1 MIYNKGSKIKTS
13 NTTRNTIYLIAVFF
27 LIRLIIASTTGLGTG
42 ESYYFRGAH
51 TIALSYVDQP
61 PLFFWLSHA
70 SLSLF
75 GTNTFGLR
83 LPDVMLFSGTSFM
96 LYLISRWFFS
106 EKAGF
111 YTVLIFN
118 LSALYIIDG
127 IWFQPDAPLLFFWS
141 VGLYLLVRL
150 FFPKASLTCKH
161 QFYLWVALGVDMGLT
176 GLSKY
181 HVVFF
186 VLGLLLFILT
196 RERKVFKNP
205 GLYLSAIICLVFFLP
220 IFVWNYQHDWVSIR
234 FQSSRELTDT
244 FQLHFDWFFRS
255 FLGQALW
262 LLPWIWVPI
271 VIEFVRSFR
280 LGKTDK
286 KYWFFFCMALFPIV
300 FFTLSTLWADL
311 SYHFHWQ
318 SVGYM
323 ILFVPL
329 GAMVEKRLSSPTRG
343 RTIKW
348 IAFSF
353 IFAYG
358 VLLLAGVQEE
368 TGFWQKY
375 GPKALAEATN
385 PNMPK
390 DQVIDPTMDGYDFTD
405 LLTYFETHG
414 LLNQPHL
421 FVGVSNWLLS
431 GKIDWALKGKIPV
444 RSFEEQRNY
453 SYYFNDKDYV
463 GQDLIFVTRD
473 NPEKAL
479 FDTKDNCSNMQ
490 KMDDVNITRHGR
502 TEMVLH
508 LYHCEN
514 FHLSE
519 QK

>member
-1 MIYNKGSKIKTS
+1 
-13 NTTRNTIYLIAVFF
+13 
-27 LIRLIIASTTGLGTG
+27 LGTG

-61 PLFFWLSHA
+61 PLFFWISHLSMKI
-70 SLSLF
+70 F
-75 GTNTFGLR
+75 GISTFGLR
-83 LPDVMLFSGTSFM
+83 LPHVILFSGTSFM
-96 LYLISRWFFS
+96 LYLIGRWLFN
-106 EKAGF
+106 EKAAF

-127 IWFQPDAPLLFFWS
+127 IWFQPDAPLLFFWA
-141 VGLYLLVRL
+141 VGLYIAVRL
-150 FFPKASLTCKH
+150 FFPKAPLTFKNE
-161 QFYLWVALGVDMGLT
+161 FYLWVMLGIDLGLT

-196 RERKVFKNP
+196 RERRMFKHP
-205 GLYLSAIICLVFFLP
+205 GFYLACIICLIFYLP
-220 IFVWNYQHDWVSIR
+220 IFIWNYHNDWVSIR
-234 FQSSRELTDT
+234 FQSSRELADN
-244 FQLHFDWFFRS
+244 FKLHFDWFFRS

-271 VIEFVRSFR
+271 VIEFIRSYR
-280 LGKTDK
+280 LRNNDK

-323 ILFVPL
+323 MLFVPL
-329 GAMVEKRLSSPTRG
+329 GAAVEQRLNSKTAR

-348 IAFSF
+348 IIFSAV
-353 IFAYG
+353 FAYG
-358 VLLLAGVQEE
+358 LLFVAAIQEE
-368 TGFWQKY
+368 TGFWQNY

-385 PNMPK
+385 PNTPK
-390 DQVIDPTMDGYDFTD
+390 DMVIDPTMDGYDFTD

-414 LLNQPHL
+414 LLNEPHL
-421 FVGVSNWLLS
+421 FVGVSNWLLA
-431 GKIDWALKGKIPV
+431 GKIDWALKGKVPV

-453 SYYFNDKDYV
+453 SYYFNDKNYL

-473 NPEKAL
+473 DAEKAL
-479 FDTKDNCSNMQ
+479 YDTKDNCVNLH
-490 KMDDVNITRHGR
+490 KIDDVAITRYGR
-502 TEMVLH
+502 TEMILH
-508 LYHCEN
+508 LYRCN
-514 FHLSE
+514 DFHIAIAH
-519 QK
+519 

>member
-1 MIYNKGSKIKTS
+1 VRI
-13 NTTRNTIYLIAVFF
+13 
-27 LIRLIIASTTGLGTG
+27 IIAATTGLGTG

-51 TIALSYVDQP
+51 DIALSYVDQP
-61 PLFFWLSHA
+61 PLFFWLSHV
-70 SLSLF
+70 SLKIF

-83 LPDVMLFSGTSFM
+83 LPDVMLFSGTSFI
-96 LYLISRWFFS
+96 LYLIAKWFFS

-141 VGLYLLVRL
+141 VGLYIMVRL
-150 FFPKASLTCKH
+150 FFPKAPLTCKNEL
-161 QFYLWVALGVDMGLT
+161 YLWILLGVDMGLT

-186 VLGLLLFILT
+186 ALGVLLYIIT
-196 RERKVFKNP
+196 RERRVFKNS
-205 GLYLSAIICLVFFLP
+205 GFYLAGVVCLIFFLP
-220 IFVWNYQHDWVSIR
+220 IFIWNYQHDWVSIR
-234 FQSSRELTDT
+234 FQSSREFTDN
-244 FQLHFDWFFRS
+244 FHLHFDWFFRS

-271 VIEFVRSFR
+271 VVEFVRSYR
-280 LGKTDK
+280 LGKTDN

-300 FFTLSTLWADL
+300 FFTASTLWADL

-329 GAMVEKRLSSPTRG
+329 GAMVEKRLNSPTRG
-343 RTIKW
+343 RTLKW
-348 IAFSF
+348 IVFSF
-353 IFAYG
+353 VFAYG
-358 VLLLAGVQEE
+358 ILFLAGVQEE
-368 TGFWQKY
+368 TGFWQSY
-375 GPKALAEATN
+375 GPKQLAEVTN
-385 PNMPK
+385 PGTPK
-390 DQVIDPTMDGYDFTD
+390 DQIVEPTMDGYDYTD

-414 LLNQPHL
+414 LLNQPNL
-421 FVGVSNWLLS
+421 FVGASHWLIS
-431 GKIDWALKGKIPV
+431 GKVDWALKGKIPV

-453 SYYFNDKDYV
+453 SYYFNDNDYL

-473 NPEKAL
+473 NTDKVLE
-479 FDTKDNCSNMQ
+479 DTHNYCSNLR
-490 KMDDVNITRHGR
+490 KVDDVPITRHGR

-508 LYHCEN
+508 LYKCDN
-514 FHLSE
+514 FHSFPVN
-519 QK
+519 